1 MEKIVLIA
9 DSNRLDDSLIDFGCY
24 LATLTQS
31 KLMAILLDNIGI
43 ELRIAKAYSR
53 QVASENQE
61 EEAPV
66 VMDHDQSTLY
76 FMEACRKKSVQAEVY
91 VENGSP
97 SEAVLFESRFAD
109 LVIVSPALSFLG
121 DADDM
126 PSSFVK
132 RVLAKSECPVVL
144 APDSFNKV
152 EEIVFCYDGSAS
164 SLFAIKQFTY
174 LFPQYHSVKVKVL
187 ELGSRKE
194 LEEDEGQTKT
204 ISWLKAHYSH
214 VDFQIFEGES
224 KKDDLFT
231 WFLNKKDLFIVMGA
245 FGRPLLSNLF
255 RRSASELV
263 IKTID
268 LPLFIAHH

>member
-9 DSNRLDDSLIDFGCY
+9 DSRRLDDSLIDFGCY
-24 LATLTQS
+24 LAKLTQS
-31 KLMAILLDNIGI
+31 KLMAILLDNSGI
-43 ELRIAKAYSR
+43 ELRIAKTYSR
-53 QVASENQE
+53 LVASENQE
-61 EEAPV
+61 EETTV
-66 VMDHDQSTLY
+66 VMDHDQSMLY
-76 FMEACRKKSVQAEVY
+76 FMEACRKKSVMAEVH

-109 LVIVSPALSFLG
+109 LVIVSPTLSFLG
-121 DADDM
+121 DADDL

-132 RVLAKSECPVVL
+132 RLLSKSECPVML
-144 APDSFNKV
+144 APDTFRKV

-174 LFPQYHSVKVKVL
+174 LFPQYHAMKVKVL
-187 ELGSRKE
+187 EVGSRSE
-194 LEEDEGQTKT
+194 LEEDEGQTRT

-214 VDFQIFEGES
+214 VDFQILEGES
-224 KKDDLFT
+224 KDELFT
-231 WFLNKKDLFIVMGA
+231 YFLNKKDLFIVMGA
-245 FGRPLLSNLF
+245 FGRSLLSNLF
-255 RRSASELV
+255 RKSASELV

>member
-9 DSNRLDDSLIDFGCY
+9 DSRRLDDSLIDFGCY
-24 LATLTQS
+24 LAKLTQS

-61 EEAPV
+61 EEPPV

-76 FMEACRKKSVQAEVY
+76 FMEACRKKSVKAEVY

-109 LVIVSPALSFLG
+109 LVIVSPGLSVLG

-132 RVLAKSECPVVL
+132 RVLSKSECPVVL

-187 ELGSRKE
+187 EVGSRSE
-194 LEEDEGQTKT
+194 LEEDEGQNRT
-204 ISWLKAHYSH
+204 ISWLKAHYSQ
-214 VDFQIFEGES
+214 VNFQALEGES

-245 FGRPLLSNLF
+245 FGRSLLSNLF
-255 RRSASELV
+255 RKSASELV